1 MSEALS
7 QLIHRPDVRLSQTFQ
22 KSGKVKEAMV
32 ACARDLSSAN
42 QALKEKLTAHDA
54 LDGVREA
61 LLSCES
67 VEATVRHCAE
77 ELERLSAAVAEEI
90 STRADLE
97 EKLKITELLGDKHRF
112 LAFHDVLTG
121 LANRALFTD
130 RLDQA
135 LAQGQRHG
143 RPFAVLFIDLDN
155 FKQINDTCWH
165 NVGDKVLHLVGERL
179 QACVRDE
186 DTVSRA
192 GGDEF
197 LCLLMEVMQEAVVA
211 DIAQCMIDLVAKAD
225 DSTGVKATVKL
236 SIGIAMCPRDGV
248 SAETLLKNADAAMY
262 KAKADSS
269 GYCFASSLGS
279 AKIHAWEKPAKINS
293 DERISAA
300 LRMRLP

>member
-1 MSEALS
+1 MSKALS
-7 QLIHRPDVRLSQTFQ
+7 QLIDRPDSRLCQTFQ

-32 ACARDLSSAN
+32 TCARDLSTAN
-42 QALKEKLTAHDA
+42 QTLKKQLTAHDA

-77 ELERLSAAVAEEI
+77 ELERLSATVAEEI

-112 LAFHDVLTG
+112 LAFHDALTG

-130 RLDQA
+130 RLEQA

-143 RPFAVLFIDLDN
+143 RPFVVLFIDLDN
-155 FKQINDTCWH
+155 FKQINDACGH
-165 NVGDKVLHLVGERL
+165 NAGDKVLHLVGERL

-197 LCLLMEVMQEAVVA
+197 LCLLMEVTQEAVVA

-236 SIGIAMCPRDGV
+236 SIGIAMCPGDGV
-248 SAETLLKNADAAMY
+248 SAEMLLKNADTAMY
-262 KAKADSS
+262 KAKADGS

-279 AKIHAWEKPAKINS
+279 AKIHAWEKPGKINS

-300 LRMRLP
+300 LRIRLP